1 MNYIRE
7 EKNRLEAA
15 KEAMEWGYPR
25 PIPDE
30 EAEQAMWVRSGDSVL
45 AWFIDGP
52 REEEVIVHCCARKD
66 RRGNLGTP
74 REMLALEIIAEL
86 MGAKR
91 IYSVTGL
98 PGQDER
104 IPRKAMRRYLRM
116 RGWTQT
122 EFGNYKDLGE

>member
-1 MNYIRE
+1 
-7 EKNRLEAA
+7 
-15 KEAMEWGYPR
+15 MEWGYPR

-30 EAEQAMWVRSGDSVL
+30 EAELAMWVRSGDSVL

-52 REEEVIVHCCARKD
+52 GEEEVIVHCCARKD
-66 RRGNLGTP
+66 RRGTLGTP